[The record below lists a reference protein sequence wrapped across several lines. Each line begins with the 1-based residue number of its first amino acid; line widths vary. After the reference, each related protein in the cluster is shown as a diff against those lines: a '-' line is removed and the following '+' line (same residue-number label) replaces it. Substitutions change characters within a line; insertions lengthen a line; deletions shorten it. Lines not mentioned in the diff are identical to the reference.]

1 MLLEN
6 DSFLTELTK
15 LFTKGK
21 TSGSVQMTM
30 KRYDGSVKPKPRDG
44 NVVEP
49 SEYKCLV
56 RAALGNRK
64 ISTVIN
70 HKDVTKFQMAYGN
83 LLKAS
88 MDGLKKKDKKAA
100 NRRKKTKATQ

>member
-6 DSFLTELTK
+6 DAFLTELTK

-21 TSGSVQMTM
+21 TSGSVTMTM
-30 KRYDGSVKPKPRDG
+30 KRYDGRTKPKPQG
-44 NVVEP
+44 GLLPEP

-56 RAALGNRK
+56 RATLGNRK
-64 ISTVIN
+64 ISTVVN

-83 LLKAS
+83 LLKGS

-100 NRRKKTKATQ
+100 RGRKKTKATQ